1 MSDESTP
8 PSEFERE
15 KWHAW
20 HELELKKWGEGNAHQ
35 NRELVLKEQ
44 DQYLRGREIE
54 HQEEELRRARWTN
67 PLVLA
72 ILAAAIA
79 GFTNAGVSFMN
90 NAHQLHLEKF
100 KADQTYTLERSKE
113 EATRILEMIKVS
125 GTEKTAPD
133 RAATN
138 LGFLTDLGLISDQ
151 TVANNI
157 REYVKNRKP
166 GTPGPYLTLGGGSW
180 QIAFAGECIDHARL
194 VGYLDG
200 NGPATNFVKVPSLSR
215 PVSSSCLMTHAG
227 TLSRFG

>member
-1 MSDESTP
+1 MALGIETCRYLSGVFPDLLSPNPTHIECDVEHTQEMAAHESSRTTKLHD
-8 PSEFERE
+8 RT
-15 KWHAW
+15 
-20 HELELKKWGEGNAHQ
+20 KWGEGNAHQ

-54 HQEEELRRARWTN
+54 RQEEELRRARWTN

-100 KADQTYTLERSKE
+100 KANQTYTLERSKE

-138 LGFLTDLGLISDQ
+138 LGFSDRSRL
-151 TVANNI
+151 NI
-157 REYVKNRKP
+157 R
-166 GTPGPYLTLGGGSW
+166 S
-180 QIAFAGECIDHARL
+180 
-194 VGYLDG
+194 
-200 NGPATNFVKVPSLSR
+200 NG
-215 PVSSSCLMTHAG
+215 CEQH
-227 TLSRFG
+227 